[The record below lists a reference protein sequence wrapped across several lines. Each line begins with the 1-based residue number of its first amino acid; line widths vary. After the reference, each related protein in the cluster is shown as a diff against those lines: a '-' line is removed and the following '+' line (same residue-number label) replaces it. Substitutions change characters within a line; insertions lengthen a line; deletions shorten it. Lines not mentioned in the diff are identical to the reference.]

1 MNQFQFQLP
10 FFRFYIRYVDSEM
23 YKAILFTNIWH
34 IIIFDLLLHVL
45 AIIKW
50 QYTAVMVS
58 LHKDA
63 HMQGIH

>member
-1 MNQFQFQLP
+1 
-10 FFRFYIRYVDSEM
+10 M
-23 YKAILFTNIWH
+23 YKAILFTNIWY

-50 QYTAVMVS
+50 QYTVVKVS